1 METIV
6 GKAFE
11 FVDEYRDHERVKVI
25 YFVTGIDYATHSYI
39 GKRIDASGSRSK
51 IEDWSRDIDVL
62 DDSILH
68 GIVYELHSDYP
79 QIVRVELASGQIRKV
94 PKGSLLVYKKGK
106 EHPIWIEA
114 YLDTERGRKEAEK
127 MAKRRKAEIL
137 TIQ

>member
-11 FVDEYRDHERVKVI
+11 FVDEYLDHERVKVI
-25 YFVTGIDYATHSYI
+25 YFVTGIDRANNEYI

-51 IEDWSRDIDVL
+51 IEDWSRDIEVFDIE
-62 DDSILH
+62 ILK
-68 GIVYELHSDYP
+68 GVVYELHSDYP
-79 QIVRVELASGQIRKV
+79 ILVSVPLSSGIVRKV
-94 PKGSLLVYKKGK
+94 PQGSLIVYREKDGHKV
-106 EHPIWIEA
+106 W
-114 YLDTERGRKEAEK
+114 LDTYLNTEEGCKEAEK

>member
-1 METIV
+1 MESIV

-51 IEDWSRDIDVL
+51 IEDWSRDIDVM

-68 GIVYELHSDYP
+68 GIVYELHPDYRE
-79 QIVRVELASGQIRKV
+79 IVRVELASGQIRKV
-94 PKGSLLVYKKGK
+94 PRGSLLVYKKGK